1 MNSKQFVPIIKRL
14 AELTEHGDKLFNFND
29 HYANALDYGSDLDR
43 FIDLLGDK
51 SEQIEMTMLRNVLP
65 KDKIGLLFKSANVPI
80 LVFIWQSDTWQPL
93 IVLKNKAGFFEG
105 YYYESDGR
113 EVHLEAIPNIENFT
127 FGTDK
132 NGNIIYVLS
141 FPRTSLLSDREKS
154 YDEAQ
159 HLSPVQRMFR
169 LLRLEKRNILYIYFY
184 AIITAAI
191 SLTLPLGIQAIMELV
206 SGGVIFS
213 SIVLIIAFVIIGV
226 VASGILQI
234 LQYQIVEVIE
244 RRIFVKAAFE
254 FSYRIPNVRAEAVT
268 QYYTPELMNRFFDI
282 LTIQKSLPK
291 LLIDLASSVLQ
302 IVFGI
307 LLLSFYHPAFLIF
320 GVVLI
325 GTLAAIFYFTGPEGL
340 RTSIIESKY
349 KYKVVHWLEELARS
363 MEAFKLAGHT
373 TLPLNKTE
381 NLVSNYLYYRRK
393 HFKVLMT
400 QFGNIVGFKTIVTG
414 GLLIIGVSLVINRQ
428 ILIGQFVASE
438 IVIILILGAVE
449 KVILSMSTVYDML
462 TATDKVGH
470 VTDLPVERQTGIALP
485 IIIKSGVSVHI
496 KDLKYRYPDSSK
508 SVLNGI
514 NLDIASGERVCL
526 SGFNQSG
533 KDTLVRILSG
543 ILDNYQGV
551 VAFNNVSLRDINLNT
566 LRDMVASNFAIDN
579 IFEGTILDNVTMG
592 KSSVALDDAIWALEK
607 VGLSDFVNELPN
619 GLQTELIAGGKSW
632 PSSIHARLILARC
645 VAERPQLLILNDFFF
660 VLQKDEKRKLLTF
673 LTDRS
678 NPWTLLLISNDPSLM
693 EICDRNVILKE
704 GKVYLQGTFSELKQ
718 HPEYQQIVLSC

>member
-1 MNSKQFVPIIKRL
+1 MNSTQFVPIIKRF
-14 AELTEHGDKLFNFND
+14 AELTSHGNKLLGFND
-29 HYANALDYGSDLDR
+29 HYANVSDFGSNLDR

-51 SEQIEMTMLRNVLP
+51 SEQIELIMLRNAVP
-65 KDKIGLLFKSANVPI
+65 KEKVSLLLQTAKVPI
-80 LVFIWQSDTWQPL
+80 LVFMQQNDTWQPL
-93 IVLKNKAGFFEG
+93 IVFKNKEGFLEG

-113 EVHLEAIPNIENFT
+113 EVHWEMIPPIESFT

-132 NGNIIYVLS
+132 NGNIIYVVA
-141 FPRTSLLSDREKS
+141 FPRTSLLSEHEKS
-154 YDEAQ
+154 YDEAH
-159 HLSPVQRMFR
+159 HLSPMQRMFR
-169 LLRLEKRNILYIYFY
+169 LLRLEQRDIWYVYFY
-184 AIITAAI
+184 AVIIAAI
-191 SLTLPLGIQAIMELV
+191 SLTLPLGVQAIMELV

-226 VASGILQI
+226 AASGILQI
-234 LQYQIVEVIE
+234 LQYQIVEVIQ

-268 QYYTPELMNRFFDI
+268 QCYTPELMNRFFDI
-282 LTIQKSLPK
+282 LTIQKGLPK
-291 LLIDLASSVLQ
+291 LLTDLASSVLQ
-302 IVFGI
+302 ITFGI
-307 LLLSFYHPAFLIF
+307 ILLSFYHPAFLVF
-320 GVVLI
+320 GLALVGI
-325 GTLAAIFYFTGPEGL
+325 LAAIFYFTGPEGL

-349 KYKVVHWLEELARS
+349 KYKVVHWLEEIARS
-363 MEAFKLAGHT
+363 VEAFKLAGHT

-381 NLVSNYLYYRRK
+381 NLVNNYLYYRKK

-438 IVIILILGAVE
+438 VVIILILGAVE

-470 VTDLPVERQTGIALP
+470 VTDLPIERQTGIILP
-485 IIIKSGVSVHI
+485 QTMSVGLSI
-496 KDLKYRYPDSSK
+496 RIRNLKYQYPDGNK
-508 SVLNGI
+508 PVLNGI

-526 SGFNQSG
+526 SGFNRSG
-533 KDTLVRILSG
+533 KDTLVRVLSG
-543 ILDNYQGV
+543 ILYNYEGL
-551 VAFNNVSLRDINLNT
+551 VAYNNISLRDINLNT

-592 KSSVALDDAIWALEK
+592 KTSISLDDVVWALDK

-619 GLQTELIAGGKSW
+619 GLQTEVIAGAKSW
-632 PSSIHARLILARC
+632 SSSIHVRLTLARC
-645 VAERPQLLILNDFFF
+645 IAERPQLLILNDFFS
-660 VLQKDEKRKLLTF
+660 VLQKNEKRKLLDF
-673 LTDRS
+673 LTDRA
-678 NPWTLLLISNDPSLM
+678 NPWTLLLISNDPVLM
-693 EICDRNVILKE
+693 EACDRNVLLKE

>member
-1 MNSKQFVPIIKRL
+1 MNSTQFVPIIKRL
-14 AELTEHGDKLFNFND
+14 AELTNHGNKLFNFND
-29 HYANALDYGSDLDR
+29 RYANILDCGSDLDR

-51 SEQIEMTMLRNVLP
+51 SEQIEMALLRNVLP
-65 KDKIGLLFKSANVPI
+65 KDKIGFLLKSANVPM
-80 LVFIWQSDTWQPL
+80 LVFIRQNDTWQPL
-93 IVLKNKAGFFEG
+93 IVFKNKAGFFEG

-113 EVHLEAIPNIENFT
+113 EVHLEVIPNVENFT

-132 NGNIIYVLS
+132 NGNVIYLLA
-141 FPRTSLLSDREKS
+141 FPRTSLLSEREKS
-154 YDEAQ
+154 YEEAR
-159 HLSPVQRMFR
+159 HLSPMQRMFR
-169 LLRLEKRNILYIYFY
+169 LLRLEQRDIWYVYFY
-184 AIITAAI
+184 AVIIAAI
-191 SLTLPLGIQAIMELV
+191 SLTLPLGVQAIMELV

-226 VASGILQI
+226 IASGVLQI
-234 LQYQIVEVIE
+234 LQYHIVEVIQ

-254 FSYRIPNVRAEAVT
+254 FSYRIPNVRTEAVT

-302 IVFGI
+302 IAFGI

-320 GVVLI
+320 GVALI
-325 GTLAAIFYFTGPEGL
+325 GILAAIFYFTGPEGL

-363 MEAFKLAGHT
+363 VEAFKLAGHT

-381 NLVSNYLYYRRK
+381 NLVNNYLYYRKK

-438 IVIILILGAVE
+438 IVIILILAAVE

-485 IIIKSGVSVHI
+485 HTISAGLSVRI
-496 KDLKYRYPDSSK
+496 KDLKYQYPDSHK

-526 SGFNQSG
+526 SGFNSSG
-533 KDTLVRILSG
+533 KDTLVRVLSG
-543 ILDNYQGV
+543 ILDNYEGV
-551 VAFNNVSLRDINLNT
+551 VAFNNISLRDINLNT

-579 IFEGTILDNVTMG
+579 IFEGTILDNITMG
-592 KSSVALDDAIWALEK
+592 KTSVALDDVIWALEK

-619 GLQTELIAGGKSW
+619 GLQTELIAGAKSW
-632 PSSIHARLILARC
+632 PSSIHVRLTLARC
-645 VAERPQLLILNDFFF
+645 IAERPQLLILNDFFS
-660 VLQKDEKRKLLTF
+660 VLQKDEKRKLLNF

-678 NPWTLLLISNDPSLM
+678 NPWTLLLISNDPVLM
-693 EICDRNVILKE
+693 EACDRNIILKE
-704 GKVYLQGTFSELKQ
+704 GKVHLQGTFSELKQ
-718 HPEYQQIVLSC
+718 HPEYQQVVLSC